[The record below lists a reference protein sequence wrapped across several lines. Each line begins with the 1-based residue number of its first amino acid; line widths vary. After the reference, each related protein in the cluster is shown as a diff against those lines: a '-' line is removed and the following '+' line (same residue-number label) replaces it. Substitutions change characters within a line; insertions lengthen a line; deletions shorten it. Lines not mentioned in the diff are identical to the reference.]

1 MVTNQSLT
9 ELLDKAVETKP
20 VKEVIQMSPAVLQG
34 VSEADAQ
41 ALKAAFNIKTVED
54 LATNK
59 FVLMA
64 QALVTVARF
73 EKL

>member
-9 ELLDKAVETKP
+9 EFLDKAAETKP

-34 VSEADAQ
+34 VSESDAQ
-41 ALKAAFNIKTVED
+41 LLYKAFGIKTVED
-54 LATNK
+54 FATNK